1 MKEPCKSL
9 KPKKDGILTAVL
21 IVFAGLISMDQLRVG
36 RRFMMFEHLNDTL
49 TVLGLGLFLL
59 ESVLFLKRRY
69 GSKNCPGENVTYKG
83 FPGNLA
89 PGLIFLSVFSLAG
102 WFGSHPD
109 CISVDLIKGYALFEN
124 LRFYACAFLSFLVYR
139 RVRFSELPDW
149 CRAGTAALLS
159 VPSAVIL
166 FCSVTDFFFQRWPT
180 QMWRFGVRSQ
190 QLFYGHPTNLAM
202 ACVFL
207 MLLLLC
213 LREKL
218 FSAGEEMPLLRYLS
232 CLAAAAAAVLLVPL
246 IMTLRIRV
254 FGLLLG
260 MLVLFVYCVVFR
272 RQVKFWML
280 PVLGAGL
287 LAVGWRRIVR
297 HYFSP
302 EVLNAARG
310 AMLRAALDICRT
322 RFPLGAGFGNF
333 GSRMA
338 QHFYSPL
345 YYTYE
350 MTEIEGLTPAWPSYA
365 CDSFWSM
372 LLGETGV
379 LGTLC
384 YVGLMIWL
392 FLLINRR
399 LRAGSLSYFC
409 ALSLLLYE
417 AVETSAT
424 LAFSEYNGYAFGL
437 LLGFLLTGSNEQET
451 AAGEVRKPGAGKRS
465 GGGQQPGTRQRP
477 IAGQQPAEDQRSEA
491 AQPASPAAETA
502 EPGKTKKQKRRRKKK

>member
-1 MKEPCKSL
+1 MRGQKQSAINI
-9 KPKKDGILTAVL
+9 KDGIFTAVL
-21 IVFAGLISMDQLRVG
+21 VALVFLISLDQVRVG
-36 RRFMMFEHLNDTL
+36 RKLLVFEHLNDEMAFLGVLLFVL
-49 TVLGLGLFLL
+49 TLFLAYR
-59 ESVLFLKRRY
+59 EGKNGRDRR
-69 GSKNCPGENVTYKG
+69 PLIRT
-83 FPGNLA
+83 LL
-89 PGLIFLSVFSLAG
+89 PGLILLTAFSLAG

-124 LRFYACAFLSFLVYR
+124 VRFYACAFLSFLVYR

-149 CRAGTAALLS
+149 CRAGTAAVLS

-166 FCSVTDFFFQRWPT
+166 ICSVIDFFFQRWPT
-180 QMWRFGVRSQ
+180 QMWRFGLRSQ

-207 MLLLLC
+207 MLLLLS

-218 FSAGEEMPLLRYLS
+218 FSAGEEKPLLRYS
-232 CLAAAAAAVLLVPL
+232 GHLAAAAAAVLLVPL

-372 LLGETGV
+372 VLGETGV

-417 AVETSAT
+417 AV
-424 LAFSEYNGYAFGL
+424 
-437 LLGFLLTGSNEQET
+437 
-451 AAGEVRKPGAGKRS
+451 
-465 GGGQQPGTRQRP
+465 
-477 IAGQQPAEDQRSEA
+477 
-491 AQPASPAAETA
+491 
-502 EPGKTKKQKRRRKKK
+502 